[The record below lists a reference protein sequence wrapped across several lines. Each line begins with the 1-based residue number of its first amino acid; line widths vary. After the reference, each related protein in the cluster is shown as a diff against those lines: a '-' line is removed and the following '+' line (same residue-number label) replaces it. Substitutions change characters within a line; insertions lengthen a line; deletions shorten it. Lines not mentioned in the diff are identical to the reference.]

1 MILTR
6 STIRASV
13 GASLLFTLFFSYGHV
28 YNLVSEKGVFG
39 LSVGFV
45 KLALFYALLFAITLV
60 VMAKV
65 TRLSGSTVLFLNGI
79 FAILVVANIVQIIN
93 FEVNRTKSRQ
103 QPSVDQAS
111 NVERFGVGEEVP
123 DIYYIILDAYSRQ
136 DILQDLMGYDNTNF
150 IEALQERG
158 FYIANCANSN
168 YDITV
173 KSIMS
178 SLNFAYLDKEGNP
191 IDENGELLPFTMANN
206 RIRSILK
213 DFGYLFVTSRGFSSE
228 NDINNPDIYLNVA
241 DDLDMKDDI
250 SQIQFTRMYL
260 ETTLSRIFFEYYYMN
275 PTRNDIL
282 PHWLLLADLN
292 DKSVQYASYWH
303 FQTRYVLDNL
313 ELFPQKNGNFLIY
326 AHINAPHGPYVFDQ
340 NGDFRYVTD
349 SGVNIP
355 YYKDMVTYINN
366 RIIEVIDV
374 ILAESSTPPI
384 IILQGD
390 HGAHEITT
398 GIDKHK
404 ILNAY
409 YLPGVNSSYISD
421 SITPVNT
428 FRLVLREYFDQDID
442 LIPDLLY
449 AKPINTYEWLPSAC
463 ELP

>member
-1 MILTR
+1 
-6 STIRASV
+6 
-13 GASLLFTLFFSYGHV
+13 
-28 YNLVSEKGVFG
+28 
-39 LSVGFV
+39 
-45 KLALFYALLFAITLV
+45 
-60 VMAKV
+60 
-65 TRLSGSTVLFLNGI
+65 
-79 FAILVVANIVQIIN
+79 
-93 FEVNRTKSRQ
+93 
-103 QPSVDQAS
+103 
-111 NVERFGVGEEVP
+111 VERFGVGEEVP